1 MKEESTAQKKKKIEK
16 KKKDFFNILK
26 NFSPGTSL
34 RMALD
39 DILRARMG
47 ALLVIENDKLYDI
60 LEKGFKVNC
69 KFSAQKVVELA
80 KMDGAIILSHDLK
93 KILYANTLLSPSI
106 QIPTKETGTRHKAAE
121 RTAIQIDTITIA
133 VSERKH
139 KITIYY
145 GDLKYEL
152 ESSSEVLRRAAET
165 LQILEKQKDIFN
177 ELLANLNLLEIDN
190 MVTTSDVCEILQR
203 MEMIRRISD
212 MVKKYLVELGREGI
226 IVSMRLQ
233 ELTKNLDKERDMIL
247 KDYLKNKYSKSN
259 AFLKNVNFDFLL
271 ETNNLARTLFEE
283 LREKSITPKGIRFLS
298 KTNLM
303 DKEVKLLVKNFKSLN
318 KILNADKESLLR
330 SLKNEVVV
338 DSLRQDISDIKEK
351 ILVGKKL

>member
-1 MKEESTAQKKKKIEK
+1 MKESPAQKKNKIEK

-121 RTAIQIDTITIA
+121 RTAIQIDNITIA

-165 LQILEKQKDIFN
+165 LQILEKQKEIFN

-233 ELTKNLDKERDMIL
+233 ELTKNLDKEREMIL

-303 DKEVKLLVKNFKSLN
+303 DKEIKLLVKNFKSLN

-338 DSLRQDISDIKEK
+338 DSLRQDMNDIKEK